1 MGTQRAAAAMLFVLA
16 LHALGLP
23 TKQLSVLAPQGSCPA
38 GCDSAPV
45 SAPFVTHGDPM
56 FKV

>member
-1 MGTQRAAAAMLFVLA
+1 MLFVLA

-23 TKQLSVLAPQGSCPA
+23 TEQLSVLAPQGSCPA

>member
-1 MGTQRAAAAMLFVLA
+1 MLFVLA

-23 TKQLSVLAPQGSCPA
+23 TEQLSVLAPQSSCPP

-45 SAPFVTHGDPM
+45 SPPFVTHGDPM